1 MSAKQ
6 TDEGRLA
13 PPSSVRPSSDPASP
27 GHLLP
32 RGEKDRAQRANTT
45 MKSLLHLSDRIVRA
59 AAVALLLSLLVAV
72 LLGVLSRQLNA
83 PLAWTDELA
92 QYLLVWTGFGGWII
106 AARRRSHIRIT
117 VFAEKL
123 PAGAGR
129 VLEIVT
135 QAAIIVFAA
144 VLIRYSF
151 ALIERNWDVESI
163 ALPISGAAL
172 YIVMPLAGFALI
184 LQALAEIGD
193 VVAGRRHV
201 AAEPGSQPL

>member
-1 MSAKQ
+1 
-6 TDEGRLA
+6 
-13 PPSSVRPSSDPASP
+13 
-27 GHLLP
+27 
-32 RGEKDRAQRANTT
+32 
-45 MKSLLHLSDRIVRA
+45 MKSLLHLSDRIVRG

-92 QYLLVWTGFGGWII
+92 QYLLVWTGFVGWII

-117 VFAEKL
+117 VFADKL

-129 VLEIVT
+129 VLEVVT
-135 QAAIIVFAA
+135 QMAIIVFAA

-172 YIVMPLAGFALI
+172 YIVMPLAGLALI
-184 LQALAEIGD
+184 LQALAEIAE
-193 VVAGRRHV
+193 VVAGRRPV
-201 AAEPGSQPL
+201 AAEPGSPRL

>member
-1 MSAKQ
+1 M
-6 TDEGRLA
+6 
-13 PPSSVRPSSDPASP
+13 DPGSP
-27 GHLLP
+27 LRCARDDP
-32 RGEKDRAQRANTT
+32 RIPDVIVNEADAL
-45 MKSLLHLSDRIVRA
+45 KSLLHLSDRIVRG
-59 AAVALLLSLLVAV
+59 AAVALLLALLVAV

-92 QYLLVWTGFGGWII
+92 QYLLVWTGFVGWII

-135 QAAIIVFAA
+135 QLAIIVFAA

-172 YIVMPLAGFALI
+172 YIVMPLAGLALI
-184 LQALAEIGD
+184 LQALAEIAD
-193 VVAGRRHV
+193 ALAGRRHV

>member
-1 MSAKQ
+1 M
-6 TDEGRLA
+6 
-13 PPSSVRPSSDPASP
+13 DPGSP
-27 GHLLP
+27 LRCARDDP
-32 RGEKDRAQRANTT
+32 RVFDGIVNEADAL
-45 MKSLLHLSDRIVRA
+45 KSLLHLSDRIVRA

-92 QYLLVWTGFGGWII
+92 QYLLVWTGFVGWII

-172 YIVMPLAGFALI
+172 YIVMPLAGLALI
-184 LQALAEIGD
+184 LQALAEIAD
-193 VVAGRRHV
+193 ALAGRRHV
-201 AAEPGSQPL
+201 APEPGSQPL

>member
-1 MSAKQ
+1 M
-6 TDEGRLA
+6 
-13 PPSSVRPSSDPASP
+13 DPGSP
-27 GHLLP
+27 LRCARDDPGVFDVIVNEADALKP
-32 RGEKDRAQRANTT
+32 
-45 MKSLLHLSDRIVRA
+45 LLHLSDRIVRG

-92 QYLLVWTGFGGWII
+92 QYLLVWTGFVGWII

-117 VFAEKL
+117 VFADKL

-129 VLEIVT
+129 VLEVVT
-135 QAAIIVFAA
+135 QLAIIVFAA

-172 YIVMPLAGFALI
+172 YIVMPLAGLALI
-184 LQALAEIGD
+184 LQALAEIAD

-201 AAEPGSQPL
+201 AAAPGSQPL

>member
-1 MSAKQ
+1 M
-6 TDEGRLA
+6 
-13 PPSSVRPSSDPASP
+13 DPGSP
-27 GHLLP
+27 LRCARDDP
-32 RGEKDRAQRANTT
+32 RVFDVIGNEADAL
-45 MKSLLHLSDRIVRA
+45 KSLLHLSDRIVRA

-92 QYLLVWTGFGGWII
+92 QYLLVWTGFVGWII

-129 VLEIVT
+129 VLEVVT
-135 QAAIIVFAA
+135 QVAIILFAA

>member
-1 MSAKQ
+1 M
-6 TDEGRLA
+6 
-13 PPSSVRPSSDPASP
+13 DPGSP
-27 GHLLP
+27 LRYARDDP
-32 RGEKDRAQRANTT
+32 RVFDVIVFEADALKP
-45 MKSLLHLSDRIVRA
+45 LLHLSDRIVRG

-92 QYLLVWTGFGGWII
+92 QYLLVWTGFVGWII

-117 VFAEKL
+117 VFADKL

-129 VLEIVT
+129 VLEVVT
-135 QAAIIVFAA
+135 QLAIIVFAA

-172 YIVMPLAGFALI
+172 YIVMPLAGLALI
-184 LQALAEIGD
+184 LQALAEIAD
-193 VVAGRRHV
+193 VVAGRRPV
-201 AAEPGSQPL
+201 AAELGSPRL